1 MHVLPGL
8 RGALQPVP
16 EHGYREG
23 FGWAPTVTFTVPEE
37 WASGIYVATFATGQG
52 LREMLFVVRAV
63 RPRAPLL
70 LTLATNTYQAYNN
83 VGGKCFYDYISTD
96 REHSTSLSF
105 DRPYQQDSL
114 GNFYIWDQFFVSW
127 LEASGYE
134 VDYCVNGDH
143 DAEPELLD
151 SYRANLRI
159 GHDEYNS
166 RAEALQLQAFVRA
179 GGNLLLFAGNAFC
192 REVELRH
199 GQRELDCAQPHYQD
213 YPTPERPETSYLS
226 YLDDLRQ
233 RTIGV
238 FYTSFVNAKTAE
250 PGVMLAPVTGEY
262 GFYRA
267 TAPDHWAFT
276 GTGLE
281 AGDEF
286 GREDSI
292 VGVEADAAD
301 LVVVDGHP
309 RYTGV
314 DGVSQHFQ
322 ILAVGDAMVA
332 DAGSLT
338 RFGTAVGPAPAYATV
353 AINET
358 EFKGTIFNAAT
369 IEWAHGLYREGGV
382 VARITRNVLDRLAV

>member
-1 MHVLPGL
+1 
-8 RGALQPVP
+8 
-16 EHGYREG
+16 
-23 FGWAPTVTFTVPEE
+23 
-37 WASGIYVATFATGQG
+37 
-52 LREMLFVVRAV
+52 LFVVRPPE
-63 RPRAPLL
+63 PRAPML
-70 LTLATNTYQAYNN
+70 LTIAANTYQAYNN
-83 VGGKCFYDYISTD
+83 VGGKCFYDYISTG
-96 REHSTSLSF
+96 RQHSTSLSF
-105 DRPYQQDSL
+105 DRPYQLDCL

-143 DAEPELLD
+143 DADPQLLAG
-151 SYRANLRI
+151 YRANVRI

-179 GGNLLLFAGNAFC
+179 GGNLLLFAGNAFSK
-192 REVELRH
+192 EVELRRA
-199 GQRELDCAQPHYQD
+199 QRELYCAQPYYQA

-250 PGVMLAPVTGEY
+250 PGVMLAPVTGEF
-262 GFYRA
+262 GFYRV
-267 TAPDHWAFT
+267 TAPDHWSFA
-276 GTGLE
+276 GTGLQ

-301 LVVVDGHP
+301 LEMIDGYP
-309 RYTGV
+309 RYTGH
-314 DGVSQHFQ
+314 DGVSPHFR
-322 ILAVGDAMVA
+322 ILAIGDAMVP
-332 DAGSLT
+332 DAGTLT
-338 RFGTAVGPAPAYATV
+338 RFGTTAGPAHAYATV

-358 EFKGTIFNAAT
+358 EFDGTIFNAAT
-369 IEWAHGLYREGGV
+369 IEWAHGLCREGV
-382 VARITRNVLDRLAV
+382 VARITRNVLDRLASKPRSTGARATDA